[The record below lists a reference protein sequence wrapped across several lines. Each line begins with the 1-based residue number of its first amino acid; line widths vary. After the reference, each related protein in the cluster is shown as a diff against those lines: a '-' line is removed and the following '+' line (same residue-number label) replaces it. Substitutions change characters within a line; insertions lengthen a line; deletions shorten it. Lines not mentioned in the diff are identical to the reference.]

1 MLLFINQGTDFHNH
15 SITLEH
21 LFSILAIL
29 ALLLVLSLIYFILVA
44 RRLTATFSLLDRQ
57 MHRMADDLNQ
67 IADTTR
73 EIARGDLSRAYFVRT
88 EQMTLHSSDEMGILT
103 KTFNLMHGR
112 LRETGESIA
121 RITTNLSRQNA
132 ELNRSNK
139 ELEEKNAIIE
149 HEMREYKIIENALQE
164 SERKF
169 RTISISAIDAIIMID
184 NNGAVGYWNP
194 AAEKIFGY
202 SEKEMMGANVHNILA
217 PEKYREEHR
226 TAFPNWQQTG
236 EGGAVGKVLE
246 LSALCKDGKEIP
258 VELSLSSVLIGN
270 TWNAIAIARDIS
282 ERVAAQEALDASEE
296 RLRFIYEGSDAIM
309 FLTEKG
315 FFDCNQRTLDMFA
328 IGSKAEFIML
338 HPGDIS
344 PPFQSNAMNS
354 YQAADEKIQKAF
366 ELGFNRFE
374 WIHRRSSGEDFPA
387 EVLLS
392 AFNYR
397 GTRVLQATVHDITSH
412 KEMAEA
418 LQKAKEDAE
427 RANRIKSEF
436 IANISHEIRTPMNA
450 VIGFSELLSGRMT
463 DEKSREYIKGILTG
477 GRNLLSLI
485 EDILDL
491 SKIEAG
497 RMALH
502 LEPVNPHSF
511 CEEMAQIFAVQTS
524 EKGIA
529 LNIELSPG
537 LPGGLMLD
545 EVRVRQILLNLIG
558 NAVKFTDEGSVTLRV
573 MTENL
578 ETDKNTLDLII
589 EIEDT
594 GIGISEDQKEM
605 IFEAFL
611 QQEGQSTRRFGGTG
625 LGLTITRRLV
635 RMMGGNIFLQSEPGK
650 GSTFRVYLP
659 GIRVAAIE
667 PSSAEE
673 LLEFENIRF
682 NGAVVLL
689 AEDMES
695 NRRVIAGLLEPHDIV
710 LLTAANGQETIE
722 KVKLTPPGII
732 LMDLQMPV
740 MDGFEAATI
749 LKNDENYRSI
759 PIVAITASSLEHDSH
774 NIKALLNG
782 YLRKPV
788 TKNRL
793 VKELARFLP
802 YSLPEMKVTAE
813 TAAAGT
819 TLPEKSSISPE
830 VMRYLIEEVNVRW
843 KEVRSTMVVEDI
855 KAFARDLRE
864 IGSLHGIRSLREYGE
879 TLYQQASFFKIE
891 RMIQTLERF
900 SNLLDAGRE

>member
-1 MLLFINQGTDFHNH
+1 MLLFINQGTDSHSH

-21 LFSILAIL
+21 LFSIFGIL

-44 RRLTATFSLLDRQ
+44 KRLSATFSLLDRQ
-57 MHRMADDLNQ
+57 MHRMADDLNK

-73 EIARGDLSRAYFVRT
+73 DIARGDLSRSLSIHT
-88 EQMTLHSSDEMGILT
+88 EHLPYDSPDETGILA
-103 KTFNLMHGR
+103 KTLNLMQDR

-121 RITTNLSRQNA
+121 RITTNLSLNNA

-149 HEMREYKIIENALQE
+149 HEMHEYKRIENALQE
-164 SERKF
+164 SEKKF
-169 RTISISAIDAIIMID
+169 RTISISAIDGIIMLD
-184 NNGAVGYWNP
+184 NSGAVSYWNP

-202 SEKEMMGANVHNILA
+202 TEKEIIGANVHSILA
-217 PEKYREEHR
+217 PEKHIEAHR
-226 TAFPNWQQTG
+226 AAFPHWQQTG
-236 EGGAVGKVLE
+236 EGGAVGKVLQ
-246 LSALCKDGKEIP
+246 LTAIRKDGREIP

-282 ERVAAQEALDASEE
+282 DRVEAQDALDASLE

-315 FFDCNQRTLDMFA
+315 FFDCNQRTLDMFG
-328 IGSKAEFIML
+328 IDSKAEFIML
-338 HPGDIS
+338 HPGDVS
-344 PPFQSNAMNS
+344 PPVQADGRDSRK
-354 YQAADEKIQKAF
+354 AADEKIQKAF
-366 ELGFNRFE
+366 EQGFNRFE
-374 WIHRRSSGEDFPA
+374 WVHRRSSGEDFPA

-397 GTRVLQATVHDITSH
+397 GTKVLQATVHDITSH

-418 LQKAKEDAE
+418 LQKAKEEAE
-427 RANRIKSEF
+427 QANRIKSEF
-436 IANISHEIRTPMNA
+436 IANISHEIRTPINA
-450 VIGFSELLSGRMT
+450 IIGFSELLSGRMT
-463 DEKSREYIKGILTG
+463 DEKSREYVKGILTG

-502 LEPVNPHSF
+502 LEAVNPLCF

-529 LNIELSPG
+529 LNIEMSPD

-545 EVRVRQILLNLIG
+545 GVRVRQILLNLTG
-558 NAVKFTDEGSVTLRV
+558 NAVKFTEKGSVTLR
-573 MTENL
+573 MATENV
-578 ETDKNTLDLII
+578 EADTGTLDLII
-589 EIEDT
+589 EISDT

-625 LGLTITRRLV
+625 LGLTITRRIV
-635 RMMGGNIFLQSEPGK
+635 RMMGGTITLQSELGK

-667 PSSAEE
+667 PSPAEE
-673 LLEFENIRF
+673 PLVLDSIRF

-689 AEDMES
+689 AEDTES
-695 NRRVIAGLLEPHDIV
+695 NRKVIASLLEPHDII
-710 LLTAANGQETIE
+710 LLTAANGQEAIE

-732 LMDLQMPV
+732 LMDLEMPV
-740 MDGFEAATI
+740 MDGYEATTI
-749 LKNDENYRSI
+749 LKNDEDYRSI

-774 NIKALLNG
+774 NMKVLLDG

-788 TKNRL
+788 TKNHLIR
-793 VKELARFLP
+793 ELARFLP
-802 YSLPEMKVTAE
+802 YSLSEMKVTASPE
-813 TAAAGT
+813 AAKT
-819 TLPEKSSISPE
+819 TPPEESSISPE
-830 VMRYLIEEVNVRW
+830 VMQYLLEEINIRW

-855 KAFARDLRE
+855 KAFARDLRK
-864 IGSLHGIRSLREYGE
+864 IGSLHEIRSLREYGE
-879 TLYQQASFFKIE
+879 TLYQQASFFKID

-900 SNLLDAGRE
+900 SNLLGADRD